1 MTRAGSTRAWRR
13 LRAYVLERDQH
24 QCQRPVQPTGR
35 TCGAPASDCGHIVAH
50 AYGGTDHPDN
60 LRAECTFHNRGEGA
74 RIALRLSWLERT
86 TKATP

>member
-13 LRAYVLERDQH
+13 LRAYVLERDAH
-24 QCQRPVQPTGR
+24 RCQRPLQPAGQP
-35 TCGAPASDCGHIVAH
+35 CGAPARDCGHIVAL

-74 RIALRLSWLERT
+74 RIAQRLVWLERA
-86 TKATP
+86 TKVTP